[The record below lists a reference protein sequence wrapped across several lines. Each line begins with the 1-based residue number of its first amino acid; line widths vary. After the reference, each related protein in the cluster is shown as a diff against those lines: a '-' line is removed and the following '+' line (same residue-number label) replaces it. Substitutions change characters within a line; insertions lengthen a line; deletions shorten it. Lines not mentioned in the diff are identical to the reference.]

1 VKTLD
6 RYVIREF
13 LRLFIVI
20 AAGIVALY
28 IIINFFEQM
37 NALIAKKPNPLHIL
51 EYYAYQIPYLSV
63 LLMPVALLLA
73 TFFSLGEF
81 AMRNEL
87 LAVKASGIDVL
98 RTFVPILLFGAAV
111 TGLTLWANMSLVP
124 TGMERARETRAV
136 KIQKRQTARLR
147 TQAENLAFF
156 GTGRRFFFFKRID
169 AKQSTGSE
177 IIIMDTDTAGRVL
190 RRLDAVRGEY
200 RQGHWLLY
208 RVVEREFKDGA
219 EITSRHDKK
228 DYPDIT
234 ESPFELLKSPKEL
247 TDLTVSDLTQRIA
260 ALKRAGMEYYGE
272 TVEVNVRYS
281 FPFMNFIILLF
292 ALPLAAS
299 MRGVSRA
306 WGFGISIMV
315 AFFYWAFLQASRTIG
330 DTGRMNPVLSAW
342 LPNGFF
348 LLLSLPAFLR
358 VKR

>member
-1 VKTLD
+1 MRTLD

-13 LRLFIVI
+13 LRLFVVI
-20 AAGIVALY
+20 AVGIVALY

-37 NALIAKKPNPLHIL
+37 NTLIAKKPNPLHIL

-87 LAVKASGIDVL
+87 LAMKASGIDVL
-98 RTFVPILLFGAAV
+98 RTFVPILLFGAGV
-111 TGLTLWANMSLVP
+111 TGLTLWANMGLVP
-124 TGMERARETRAV
+124 TGMERARETKAV
-136 KIQKRQTARLR
+136 KIMKRGTARLR

-169 AKQSTGSE
+169 AKQSTGTE
-177 IIIMDTDTAGRVL
+177 IIVMDTDTAGRVL
-190 RRLDAVRGEY
+190 RRLDALRGEY
-200 RQGHWLLY
+200 REGHWLLH
-208 RVVEREFKDGA
+208 RVVEREFRDGA
-219 EITSRHDKK
+219 EMTRYYDNK

-247 TDLTVSDLTQRIA
+247 TDLTVSDLSQRIA
-260 ALKRAGMEYYGE
+260 ALKRAGMEYYSE
-272 TVEVNVRYS
+272 TVELNVRYS

-330 DTGRMNPVLSAW
+330 DTGGMNPVLSAW
-342 LPNGFF
+342 LPNLVF
-348 LLLSLPAFLR
+348 LFLAMPAFLR

>member
-1 VKTLD
+1 M
-6 RYVIREF
+6 
-13 LRLFIVI
+13 VI
-20 AAGIVALY
+20 AVGIIALY

-37 NALIAKKPNPLHIL
+37 SSLIARKPNPLHIL
-51 EYYAYQIPYLSV
+51 EYYAYQVPYLAV

-87 LAVKASGIDVL
+87 LAMKASGVDVL
-98 RTFVPILLFGAAV
+98 RTFVPILVFGAAV
-111 TGLTLWANMSLVP
+111 TGLTLWANMGLVP
-124 TGMERARETRAV
+124 TGMEKARETKAV
-136 KIQKRQTARLR
+136 KILKRETARLR
-147 TQAENLAFF
+147 TQADDLAFF
-156 GTGRRFFFFKRID
+156 GTERRFFFFKRID
-169 AKQSTGSE
+169 ARQSTGSE
-177 IIIMDTDTAGRVL
+177 IIIMDTDTGGNVL
-190 RRLDAVRGEY
+190 RRVDAVRGEF
-200 RQGHWLLY
+200 RDGHWLLY
-208 RVVEREFKDGA
+208 RVFEREFRNGA
-219 EITSRHDKK
+219 EIAHYHDRK

-247 TDLTVSDLTQRIA
+247 TDLTVSDLTRRIG
-260 ALKRAGMEYYGE
+260 ALKKAGMEYYSE

-281 FPFMNFIILLF
+281 FPFMNLIILLF
-292 ALPLAAS
+292 ALPLASS

-330 DTGRMNPVLSAW
+330 DTGGMNPIVSAW
-342 LPNGFF
+342 LSNGVF

>member
-1 VKTLD
+1 MRTLD
-6 RYVIREF
+6 RYVLIEF

-37 NALIAKKPNPLHIL
+37 NTLIAKKPNPLHIL
-51 EYYAYQIPYLSV
+51 LYYWYQVPYLLV

-87 LAVKASGIDVL
+87 LAMKASGVDIL
-98 RTFVPILLFGAAV
+98 RTFVPILLFGATV
-111 TGLTLWANMSLVP
+111 TALTLWGNMALVP
-124 TGMERARETRAV
+124 SWMEKARETKAV
-136 KIQKRQTARLR
+136 KILKRETARLR
-147 TQAENLAFF
+147 TQAEDLAFF

-169 AKQSTGSE
+169 ARQSTGSG
-177 IIIMDTDTAGRVL
+177 ILIMDTDTLGRVI
-190 RRLDAVRGEY
+190 RRIDATRGEF
-200 RQGHWLLY
+200 RDGRWVLWNA
-208 RVVEREFKDGA
+208 VEREFRDGV
-219 EITSRHDKK
+219 EITKRHDKK
-228 DYPDIT
+228 DYPEIT

-247 TDLTVSDLTQRIA
+247 TDLTVPDLSERIK
-260 ALKRAGMEYYGE
+260 ALRRAGMEYYSE
-272 TVEVNVRYS
+272 TVEMNVRYS

-330 DTGRMNPVLSAW
+330 DTGGMNPVLSAW
-342 LPNGFF
+342 LPNAVF
-348 LLLSLPAFLR
+348 LILSLPAFLR

>member
-1 VKTLD
+1 MRTID

-20 AAGIVALY
+20 AAGIIALY

-37 NALIAKKPNPLHIL
+37 NTLIARKPNPIHIV
-51 EYYAYQIPYLSV
+51 EYYAYQVPYLAV

-87 LAVKASGIDVL
+87 LAMKASGIDVL
-98 RTFVPILLFGAAV
+98 RTFIPILVFGAAI
-111 TGLTLWANMSLVP
+111 TGLALWANMGLVP
-124 TGMERARETRAV
+124 VGMERARETKAV
-136 KIQKRQTARLR
+136 KILKRETARLR
-147 TQAENLAFF
+147 TQADNLAFF
-156 GTGRRFFFFKRID
+156 GTERRFFYFKRID
-169 AKQSTGSE
+169 ARQSTGNE
-177 IIIMDTDTAGRVL
+177 IIIMDTDADGGVL
-190 RRLDAVRGEY
+190 RRLDAVRGEF
-200 RQGHWLLY
+200 RDGHWLLY
-208 RVVEREFKDGA
+208 RVVEREFKSGA
-219 EITSRHDKK
+219 EITRYYDRK

-247 TDLTVSDLTQRIA
+247 TDLTVADLTQRIK
-260 ALKRAGMEYYGE
+260 ALKKAGMEYYSE

-315 AFFYWAFLQASRTIG
+315 AFFYWAFLQASRTLG
-330 DTGRMNPVLSAW
+330 DTGGMNPLLSAW
-342 LPNGFF
+342 LPNGVF
-348 LLLSLPAFLR
+348 LLLAMPAFLR